1 MSARNGR
8 RRLVMGFPGV
18 LLAFALVLALELA
31 LALFDEPL
39 LHASRSPGAA
49 AIAAM
54 L

>member
-1 MSARNGR
+1 
-8 RRLVMGFPGV
+8 VIGFPGV
-18 LLAFALVLALELA
+18 LLALAFALA
-31 LALFDEPL
+31 LALALAGFDEPL